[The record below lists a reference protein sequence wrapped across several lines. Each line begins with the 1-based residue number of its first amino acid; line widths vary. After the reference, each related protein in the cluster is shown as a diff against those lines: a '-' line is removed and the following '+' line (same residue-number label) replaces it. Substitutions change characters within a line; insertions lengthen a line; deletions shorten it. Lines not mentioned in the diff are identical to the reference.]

1 VVEGWARELRE
12 KGYQPTSIR
21 RKLAA
26 LRALCNYWVRR
37 NVLAASPFWR
47 LRLNLGSARTLPRVL
62 SADEVAALLR
72 EAARR
77 ARAHPAAARHG
88 LGPGFLAVRDL
99 AIVELLFA
107 TGVRVGELVGIRLDD
122 LSLQERSILIRGKGR
137 RQRLAFLTEPQ
148 SLQAVQ
154 QYVKLRTALPALL
167 APMAAPADPTAERS
181 DPATARSDQ
190 IAASAHR
197 TTAPAGGPTAALFVN
212 SAGRALTTQGVAT
225 ALRGLAQAAGI
236 PRRVTPH
243 MLRHT
248 VATLLLRNGA
258 DLRVVQEFLGHAS
271 IVMTQRYTQ
280 VAKEQLIRTLENHHP
295 RAGFGG

>member
-1 VVEGWARELRE
+1 MRLQRAVDQFLSGYFATHERSLKTSRAYATDLEQFLAFVKRGSALDALTPDAVEAWARDLRQ
-12 KGYQPTSIR
+12 KDYQPTSIR

-181 DPATARSDQ
+181 DPATARSEQ
-190 IAASAHR
+190 PAASSDR
-197 TTAPAGGPTAALFVN
+197 TTANELGRGGIRAGC
-212 SAGRALTTQGVAT
+212 
-225 ALRGLAQAAGI
+225 AAGEG
-236 PRRVTPH
+236 T
-243 MLRHT
+243 T
-248 VATLLLRNGA
+248 AT
-258 DLRVVQEFLGHAS
+258 
-271 IVMTQRYTQ
+271 
-280 VAKEQLIRTLENHHP
+280 
-295 RAGFGG
+295 